1 MKRLE
6 KFLRPY
12 RRESILAP
20 LFKLLEVV
28 FDLMVPVVVA
38 QIIDVG
44 VAKNDYGYIVEMFF
58 VLLLMAAVGLLCS
71 FTAQFFAAKASVGF
85 ATSVRQAMFDHIQ
98 GLSFTEL
105 DTLGTDTLITRLTD
119 DVNQVQNGINM
130 GLRLLLRSPFVV
142 IGAMVMAFTINV
154 RCALIFVVTVPIL
167 FVVVFSIMLI
177 SIPLFKKVQAGLD
190 RVTGLTR
197 ENLTGVRVIR
207 AFCRE
212 EQSVEEFEEG
222 NRELTRLNEFVGR
235 ISALLNPLTY
245 VLINGATVLLIARA
259 GVQVNI
265 GNLQQGQVVAL
276 YNYMAQIIVELIK
289 LASLIITLNKS
300 MACADRVAGIL
311 DVKSSMEYKVA
322 AEQMKN
328 EQINADQRK
337 YETDG
342 ENDQADSNLA
352 VEFNHV
358 TFTYEGAGA
367 SSLSDITFRA
377 KKGQTIG
384 IIGGTGS
391 GKSTLVSLIPRFY
404 DPQEGTVKVNGI
416 NAKDYPQ
423 GELCS
428 EIGVV
433 QQRSIL
439 FKGSIRDNLKWG
451 NDQASDEDL
460 WKAITI
466 AQAKDVVEAKPGKL
480 DFEVEQNGRNLSGG
494 QKQRLTIARALVSKP
509 EILILDDS
517 LSALDFATDS
527 ALRKAIGELEGNV
540 TTFLVSQRISG
551 IRQADKILVM
561 EDGELAGQGTHEELM
576 ETCETY
582 QEIYYSQFP
591 EERPAA
597 VKSSKETGKDLD
609 KADKMTEKAEK
620 GAAE

>member
-167 FVVVFSIMLI
+167 FVVVFSIMLV

-212 EQSVEEFEEG
+212 EQSVDEFEES

-235 ISALLNPLTY
+235 ISALLNPVTY

-311 DVKSSMEYKVA
+311 DVKSSMGY
-322 AEQMKN
+322 KN
-328 EQINADQRK
+328 ENGTINV
-337 YETDG
+337 ENTDS
-342 ENDQADSNLA
+342 DMA
-352 VEFNHV
+352 VEFDHV

-367 SSLSDITFRA
+367 SSLSDISFQA

-391 GKSTLVSLIPRFY
+391 GKSTLISLIPRFY
-404 DPQEGTVKVNGI
+404 DPQEGNVKVDGMPVT
-416 NAKDYPQ
+416 KYPQ
-423 GELCS
+423 GELCK

-439 FKGSIRDNLKWG
+439 FKGSIRENLKWG
-451 NDQASDEDL
+451 NEQASDEEL
-460 WKAITI
+460 WNAITI
-466 AQAKDVVEAKPGKL
+466 AQAKDVVESKPGKL

-494 QKQRLTIARALVSKP
+494 QKQRLTIARALVRHPK
-509 EILILDDS
+509 ILILDDS
-517 LSALDFATDS
+517 LSALDFATDA
-527 ALRKAIGELEGNV
+527 ALRKAIGGLKGNM

-561 EDGELAGQGTHEELM
+561 EDGALAGQGTHEELM
-576 ETCETY
+576 MNCKTY

-591 EERPAA
+591 EERLEEDQKG
-597 VKSSKETGKDLD
+597 V
-609 KADKMTEKAEK
+609 AE
-620 GAAE
+620 